1 MLCKDRGSAAP
12 SPENDLNPL
21 AIQSDLTGRF
31 GLDSLVRM
39 RTTGVTELKASLSE
53 ALARVKAGEEIL
65 VTEHG
70 RPIAKLVPL
79 PSAVPEASTDELVRS
94 GILRAP
100 EGVLDDEF
108 WRLPRPVDAG
118 GLSLRALLD
127 ERRSGR

>member
-1 MLCKDRGSAAP
+1 
-12 SPENDLNPL
+12 
-21 AIQSDLTGRF
+21 
-31 GLDSLVRM
+31 M

-70 RPIAKLVPL
+70 RPIAKIVPL
-79 PSAVPEASTDELVRS
+79 PSAAPEAATDELVRA